1 MVNYRDHLL
10 DDLLEEGQE
19 TTEDQNFLEDQLI
32 CECHVVGFC
41 DLKTLVLET
50 KKVDL
55 ESLIAST
62 GLGTGCKSCLKNS
75 AWWLKEL
82 EKLV

>member
-1 MVNYRDHLL
+1 
-10 DDLLEEGQE
+10 
-19 TTEDQNFLEDQLI
+19 
-32 CECHVVGFC
+32 
-41 DLKTLVLET
+41 VLET

-55 ESLIAST
+55 ESLMAST